1 MANRFDDLTV
11 SEETSLTLLS
21 RAKQGDSVAM
31 EALMGRYLVRLQ
43 RWAHGRLPLT
53 ARTLIDTDDVV
64 QDTVLN
70 TFRRL
75 EHFQPKHDGSLLAY
89 LREAVSNRIRNEL
102 RRRPPSIDSEVE
114 LDGLPS
120 VMPSPLDHT
129 VTRRSF
135 ERYEQALGALDE
147 DERAAIVGRFEM
159 GYSFDALARA
169 LDRPSA
175 DAARK
180 VTERAL
186 RRLVALMQSLS
197 NGT

>member
-1 MANRFDDLTV
+1 MSNRFDDLTV
-11 SEETSLTLLS
+11 SEETSLTLLL

-53 ARTLIDTDDVV
+53 ARTLMDTDDVV

-75 EHFQPKHDGSLLAY
+75 EHFQPRHDGSLLAY
-89 LREAVSNRIRNEL
+89 LREAVLNRIRNEL
-102 RRRPPSIDSEVE
+102 RRCPPSIDSEVE

-120 VMPSPLDHT
+120 TMPSPLDHA
-129 VTRRSF
+129 VTRRSI
-135 ERYEQALGALDE
+135 ERYEHALSALDE

-186 RRLVALMQSLS
+186 RRLVSLMQS